1 MRWQLHGLWKN
12 PDFRCLW
19 TGQVV
24 SQLGS
29 GITGIALPVTAVLV
43 LAATPVQ
50 MGILTSLDGLA
61 ILLFGLFAGV
71 WVDRLPRRPL
81 MIAMDLGRALLLLSI
96 PLAAFLG
103 ILQLGQLYLVAALV
117 GIGGVF
123 FDAAAPTLLPS
134 MIQSPEELIEGNSKL
149 GMADALAEIA
159 GPTAAGALVQLLSPP
174 LAIACDA
181 LSFLISALCLR
192 GIRGMESVPSIRSK
206 RQKVW
211 QESKEGL
218 LFVLREPRLLAL
230 VGSAGLFNFTGI
242 FIGTLYAFYVIRD
255 LHVTPLILGVLIAAG
270 GLSSLLGAWMAERVI
285 KRFGPGRVVG
295 CALAFYGITGI
306 FVPLVTTPTSLVI
319 AVLLTSQLVGD
330 MGVSIYQISELSLRQ
345 TLTPPA
351 LQGRVNSTVQFLT
364 RGVLP
369 PGALIAGLLASLI
382 GVRWTLMMG
391 VLGVTAAG
399 LWLRFSPVR
408 HVQTLVMPAESEQ
421 A

>member
-1 MRWQLHGLWKN
+1 
-12 PDFRCLW
+12 
-19 TGQVV
+19 
-24 SQLGS
+24 
-29 GITGIALPVTAVLV
+29 
-43 LAATPVQ
+43 
-50 MGILTSLDGLA
+50 
-61 ILLFGLFAGV
+61 
-71 WVDRLPRRPL
+71 
-81 MIAMDLGRALLLLSI
+81 
-96 PLAAFLG
+96 
-103 ILQLGQLYLVAALV
+103 
-117 GIGGVF
+117 
-123 FDAAAPTLLPS
+123 APTLLPS

-399 LWLRFSPVR
+399 L
-408 HVQTLVMPAESEQ
+408 
-421 A
+421 